1 MSNRTMKALV
11 VLAAL
16 AAAGSSARAA
26 EPEKPMDLS
35 IWSDPTFQREF
46 LGSYGFQAEIE
57 PKLSAIERQQLEK
70 VIPLLGSDPNA
81 AAAQIEKVL
90 TDQSSA
96 LFDYTLG
103 NIAFQQGDMA
113 KAATHYEAAIRK
125 FPSFR
130 RAHKNLG
137 LIHVREGRFQEALK
151 PLSRVIELGGGDGTV
166 FGLLAYSYAATGQ
179 DTSAESA
186 YRTALLL
193 QPDVL
198 DWKTGMAQ
206 SVLRQRKYAEASTL
220 AEELIRRNPDKAE
233 YWLMQANAWI
243 GLKEPMKAA
252 ENFEIVHRMGK
263 ANAAVLQTLGDIY
276 TNESMWELA
285 SRAYSAALEKDPA
298 QGIDRPLRNVEVM
311 AQRGAITASR
321 ALLAKVKEQYAGQA
335 SDDDRRR
342 ILKLEARIAMAG
354 GDSTAAVAAL
364 EEAVALDPLDG
375 EALMLLGQ
383 HYGKNHD
390 PDKAIFFFERAESL
404 EAYEAD
410 ARVRHAQILVNQSKP
425 QEAVPLLKRAQEIK
439 PREEIARYL
448 EQVERAARA
457 GN

>member
-1 MSNRTMKALV
+1 MA
-11 VLAAL
+11 LAAL
-16 AAAGSSARAA
+16 AALAGPGTLTLCA
-26 EPEKPMDLS
+26 EQEKPLELT
-35 IWSDPTFQREF
+35 IWSDPAFQKEF

-70 VIPLLGSDPNA
+70 LIPLLGSDPNA
-81 AAAQIEKVL
+81 AAVELGKL
-90 TDQSSA
+90 CTDQSSA
-96 LFDYTLG
+96 LFDFTLG
-103 NIAFQQGDMA
+103 NIAFQQGELKMA
-113 KAATHYEAAIRK
+113 AGHYETAVKK
-125 FPSFR
+125 FPTFR

-137 LIHVREGRFQEALK
+137 LIYVRESRFQEALK
-151 PLSRVIELGGGDGTV
+151 PLGKVIELGGGDGTV

-193 QPDVL
+193 QPSVL
-198 DWKTGMAQ
+198 DWKTGLAQ
-206 SVLRQRKYAEASTL
+206 SVLRQRKYAEASAL
-220 AEELIRRNPDKAE
+220 AEELIRMNPDKPE

-263 ANAAVLQTLGDIY
+263 ASPAALQTLGDIY
-276 TNESMWELA
+276 TNESMWEPA
-285 SRAYSAALEKDPA
+285 GRAYAAALENDPA

-311 AQRGAITASR
+311 AQRGAIAQAR
-321 ALLAKVKEQYAGQA
+321 ALLAKVKEQYAAQA
-335 SDDDRRR
+335 SEDDRRR
-342 ILKLEARIAMAG
+342 ILKLEARIALAG
-354 GDSTAAVAAL
+354 GDSHAAVAAL
-364 EEAVALDPLDG
+364 EEAVQLDPLDG

-383 HYGKNHD
+383 HYGKSDD
-390 PDKAIFFFERAESL
+390 PEKAIFYFERAESL

-410 ARVRHAQILVNQSKP
+410 ARVRHAQILVNQSRP
-425 QEAVPLLKRAQEIK
+425 AEAVPLLKRAQEIK

-457 GN
+457 KN